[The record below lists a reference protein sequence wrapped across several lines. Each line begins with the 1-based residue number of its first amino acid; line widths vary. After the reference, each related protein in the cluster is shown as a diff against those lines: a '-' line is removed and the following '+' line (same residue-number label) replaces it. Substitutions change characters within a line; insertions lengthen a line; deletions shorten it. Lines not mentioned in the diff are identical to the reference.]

1 MLTQKITYIVEGE
14 KVDET
19 LSKRENAQKWLK
31 QKALYVADS
40 ISHLKGRAKTK
51 FEEDPDGYILNYF
64 SEEDFEKCVYA
75 AMPTQAPF
83 SVEGSQV
90 IFNMIFQVSR
100 LTDYKESDIT
110 TSKTGCSTQK
120 FNKFTE
126 QVLTEVRDYKTEIH
140 KKR

>member
-1 MLTQKITYIVEGE
+1 MLAQKITYIVEGE

-19 LSKRENAQKWLK
+19 LSKIENAQKWLK

-40 ISHLKGRAKTK
+40 ISHLRGRAKTK
-51 FEEDPDGYILNYF
+51 FEEDPDGYILKYF

-83 SVEGSQV
+83 SVEDTQV
-90 IFNMIFQVSR
+90 IVNMIFQVSR
-100 LTDYKESDIT
+100 LTEYKESDIT

-126 QVLTEVRDYKTEIH
+126 QVLTEVREYKTEIH

>member
-1 MLTQKITYIVEGE
+1 MLIQKITYIVEGE

-31 QKALYVADS
+31 QKALSVADS
-40 ISHLKGRAKTK
+40 ISHLRGRAKTK

-83 SVEGSQV
+83 SVEDTQV

-100 LTDYKESDIT
+100 LTEYKESDIT

-126 QVLTEVRDYKTEIH
+126 QVLTEVREYKTEIH

>member
-1 MLTQKITYIVEGE
+1 MLIQKITYIVEGE

-19 LSKRENAQKWLK
+19 LSKIENAQKWLK

-40 ISHLKGRAKTK
+40 ISHLRGRAKTK

-83 SVEGSQV
+83 SVEAGHV
-90 IFNMIFQVSR
+90 ISYIIFQVSR
-100 LTDYKESDIT
+100 LTEYKESDIT
-110 TSKTGCSTQK
+110 TRNS
-120 FNKFTE
+120 
-126 QVLTEVRDYKTEIH
+126 
-140 KKR
+140 